1 MKFCCSHILSMTIAL
16 LCCALS
22 MTQLQAQTNFPGN
35 IIFDVIQNAE
45 PGGGVSYSVRT
56 LLFGIAMP
64 KVLTAPDGAIFTT
77 GISGQQ
83 TVASFAEL
91 EQRFFGTWTL
101 LEDSFLSGQDST
113 YTFSLNPFS
122 LNNVFHESPI
132 ITTPSNG
139 ATVASVFDVEW
150 EYPSGAMPGSRGL
163 ERQQSG
169 ATPTFAPHPIPQATL
184 HVDLSVLT
192 GGVLNF
198 RAGSSDSLSPYLSP
212 VTLQSGPPR
221 SAYTIQGSF
230 KNYSLFTTVNVI
242 PEPATAVLLGLA
254 ATMLACRRR

>member
-1 MKFCCSHILSMTIAL
+1 MRRIQSAVAC
-16 LCCALS
+16 LCLFIFSSA
-22 MTQLQAQTNFPGN
+22 TQAQTNFPGN

-113 YTFSLNPFS
+113 YTFSLSPFS
-122 LNNVFHESPI
+122 LNNVFHETPI

-150 EYPSGAMPGSRGL
+150 EYPSGAIPAGRSL

-230 KNYSLFTTVNVI
+230 RNYSLYTTVNVV
-242 PEPATAVLLGLA
+242 PEPTTTVLLGLGA
-254 ATMLACRRR
+254 LGLAFRWR